1 MVWDPFRGRAPRG
14 RAPRTIRSCTI
25 LVHCGAALIVVG
37 CLLGVL
43 IVPTALTLLW
53 DSSLQPIEPEG

>member
-1 MVWDPFRGRAPRG
+1 MVWDPFRGRSPC
-14 RAPRTIRSCTI
+14 TIRFCTI

-37 CLLGVL
+37 CLGVL

-53 DSSLQPIEPEG
+53 DSSLQSIEPEG